1 MWRTTTAGLAIAA
14 MLVACAGGGDDAT
27 IADTASDGGGPI
39 AGASDLDT
47 DGAAG
52 ETVEEPAAHAAA
64 DVEAESAA
72 AGDVGTRS
80 ADDARPVDAGIPLR
94 AGSVDDNL
102 DFVDYLDYR
111 ARFLATGIPVH
122 DLDVSERHIVEV
134 RTPDGRPVLGA
145 TVTLRAGD
153 EELARV
159 RTTADGAARVFPLA
173 VGAAPDQDLE
183 LEIAHGTARVAQ
195 PLERTPGV
203 VPVTLDT
210 DVVGSPVPLDILLL
224 LDTTGSMGDEL
235 QRLTATF
242 ADVARQVRDLETPTD
257 LRFGYTAY
265 RDLDDEYVTRTSDF
279 TADVDAFVDDLGGL
293 RAEGGGDTP
302 EALSEALEEALAAP
316 SWRDGDTVSLV
327 FLVADAPPQL
337 DREADYA
344 VEVIRAAA
352 QGIKIVPLASSG
364 LDNQGEYVFRQLAQ
378 ITGAPFLFLTYG
390 ADGAPGDATPHE
402 VSGYDVLSLD
412 ELIVRVVRNELAAL
426 AGEPVTPPEQ

>member
-1 MWRTTTAGLAIAA
+1 MRG
-14 MLVACAGGGDDAT
+14 
-27 IADTASDGGGPI
+27 
-39 AGASDLDT
+39 
-47 DGAAG
+47 
-52 ETVEEPAAHAAA
+52 
-64 DVEAESAA
+64 
-72 AGDVGTRS
+72 
-80 ADDARPVDAGIPLR
+80 
-94 AGSVDDNL
+94 GSVDDNL

-122 DLDVSERHIVEV
+122 DLDVSERHIIEV

-153 EELARV
+153 EELAKV
-159 RTTADGAARVFPLA
+159 RTTADGTARMFPLA
-173 VGAAPDQDLE
+173 VGAAPDRDLQ
-183 LEIAHGTARVAQ
+183 LEVAHGTARVDQ
-195 PLERTPGV
+195 PLERTPGI

-265 RDLDDEYVTRTSDF
+265 RDLDDEYVTRTSEF

-316 SWRDGDTVSLV
+316 SWRDGDTVSLM

-352 QGIKIVPLASSG
+352 RGIKIVPLASSG

-390 ADGAPGDATPHE
+390 AEGAPGDTTPHE

-412 ELIVRVVRNELAAL
+412 ELIVRVVRGELAAL

>member
-1 MWRTTTAGLAIAA
+1 MWRTMTAGLAIAA
-14 MLVACAGGGDDAT
+14 MLVACAGGDDDRSV
-27 IADTASDGGGPI
+27 ADTAADDGG
-39 AGASDLDT
+39 AASGASDLDS
-47 DGAAG
+47 DGA
-52 ETVEEPAAHAAA
+52 ETVEEAPAFATAELDAATEARA
-64 DVEAESAA
+64 DVGARAAEEA
-72 AGDVGTRS
+72 
-80 ADDARPVDAGIPLR
+80 PLVDPGIPMR
-94 AGSVDDNL
+94 GGSVDDNL

-122 DLDVSERHIVEV
+122 DLDVSERHIIEV

-153 EELARV
+153 EELAKV
-159 RTTADGAARVFPLA
+159 RTTADGTARVFPLA
-173 VGAAPDQDLE
+173 VGAAPDRDLQ
-183 LEIAHGTARVAQ
+183 LEVAHGTARVDQ
-195 PLERTPGV
+195 PLERTPGI

-265 RDLDDEYVTRTSDF
+265 RDLDDEYVTRTSEF

-316 SWRDGDTVSLV
+316 SWRDGDTVSLM

-352 QGIKIVPLASSG
+352 RGIKIVPLASSG

-390 ADGAPGDATPHE
+390 AEGAPGDTTPHE

-412 ELIVRVVRNELAAL
+412 ELIVRVVRGELAAL

>member
-1 MWRTTTAGLAIAA
+1 
-14 MLVACAGGGDDAT
+14 
-27 IADTASDGGGPI
+27 
-39 AGASDLDT
+39 
-47 DGAAG
+47 
-52 ETVEEPAAHAAA
+52 
-64 DVEAESAA
+64 
-72 AGDVGTRS
+72 
-80 ADDARPVDAGIPLR
+80 
-94 AGSVDDNL
+94 
-102 DFVDYLDYR
+102 
-111 ARFLATGIPVH
+111 
-122 DLDVSERHIVEV
+122 
-134 RTPDGRPVLGA
+134 
-145 TVTLRAGD
+145 
-153 EELARV
+153 
-159 RTTADGAARVFPLA
+159 
-173 VGAAPDQDLE
+173 
-183 LEIAHGTARVAQ
+183 
-195 PLERTPGV
+195 
-203 VPVTLDT
+203 
-210 DVVGSPVPLDILLL
+210 
-224 LDTTGSMGDEL
+224 MGDEL